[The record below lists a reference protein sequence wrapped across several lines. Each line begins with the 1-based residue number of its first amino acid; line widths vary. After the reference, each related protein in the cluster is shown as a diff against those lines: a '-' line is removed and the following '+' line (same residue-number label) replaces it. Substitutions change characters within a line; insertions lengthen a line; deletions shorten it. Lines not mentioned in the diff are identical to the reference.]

1 MKVLGDVT
9 INETQIMY
17 PSPLNPR
24 LKGLTPEEVSIK
36 QLADSIRKNGQ
47 LQRIIV
53 RQVDGNFETI
63 DGDRRC
69 VAIFKVLKRKMIEAT
84 VYEMT
89 DIEAARL
96 RLVANIQKEDLS
108 PIEKGKYCKDLFAL
122 LTLEDKLNAEEA
134 WSHRQTRS
142 KYLSQV
148 SIEINVGP
156 STIINWI
163 RLWEKFSP
171 EIQKMIAAN
180 KEDFRRGL
188 VPPTTAMTIANL
200 ANRLHAD
207 PNALFKLAVQN
218 QWGPAAINYVIRA
231 AKDRENVTL
240 DNVQNFID
248 KFSVQYIARQCIFET
263 ESYRDFL
270 ELGKNRKI
278 RFDDFLTL
286 GIKFCL
292 EHKWT
297 TFDNFLSRKLRGIP
311 E

>member
-1 MKVLGDVT
+1 MKILGDIT
-9 INETQIMY
+9 INETQITY

-69 VAIFKVLKRKMIEAT
+69 VAIFKVLKRKTIEAT

-122 LTLEDKLNAEEA
+122 LTLEDKLNTEEA
-134 WSHRQTRS
+134 WSHRQTKT

-148 SIEINVGP
+148 SVEIGVSP
-156 STIINWI
+156 ATIINWI
-163 RLWEKFSP
+163 RLWDKFSP
-171 EIQKMIAAN
+171 ETQKMIAAN

-188 VPPTTAMTIANL
+188 VPPSTAMEIANL
-200 ANRLHAD
+200 ANRLHVD
-207 PNALFKLAVQN
+207 PNVLFKSAVEN
-218 QWGPAAINYVIRA
+218 KWTHEAIQHVIRA

-240 DNVQNFID
+240 DNVHNFID
-248 KFSVQYIARQCIFET
+248 RFNIKYITRLCIFET
-263 ESYRDFL
+263 ESYRDFS